1 MTTASGGRGNKEAT
15 MFDTTNRIKRLT
27 AVFTVLAAVMV
38 AVPVAQAWESPD
50 AIDRY
55 NAPVGVAWDGPP
67 DSIDRYKA
75 HQLLLL
81 EQSQNK

>member
-1 MTTASGGRGNKEAT
+1 
-15 MFDTTNRIKRLT
+15 MFDSTKTIKRLS
-27 AVFTVLAAVMV
+27 AVFAVTAAVMV

-55 NAPVGVAWDGPP
+55 NSPVGLAWDGPP
-67 DSIDRYKA
+67 DAIDRYKA

-81 EQSQNK
+81 TQAQGK